1 MHSGSRFAIK
11 NTFWVSMQPFYIT
24 QSHCYDLFAFF
35 LKNIVCHFAHRWDIK
50 FHLYEFL
57 CSNLA
62 FIDFGDRCILTIFRD
77 DWIFW
82 LHMLLQ
88 SQFTLVLVCNHFSIS
103 GASWPRKTPKVFL
116 LSNLESTHSQLSLE
130 KNNAVGIF
138 DRYATYFE
146 TKLIWASRRLVVS

>member
-1 MHSGSRFAIK
+1 MHLECQFTIK
-11 NTFWVSMQPFYIT
+11 NTLWVSMQSFHVT
-24 QSHCYDLFAFF
+24 ESHWYAFFVFF

-57 CSNLA
+57 CLNLA
-62 FIDFGDRCILTIFRD
+62 FIDFGHRCILTIFRD

-88 SQFTLVLVCNHFSIS
+88 IIFMHVSNSNQNIYSEKLQKCSFFQIWKVLTLSFH
-103 GASWPRKTPKVFL
+103 WK
-116 LSNLESTHSQLSLE
+116 

-146 TKLIWASRRLVVS
+146 TKLIWASRRLVIS